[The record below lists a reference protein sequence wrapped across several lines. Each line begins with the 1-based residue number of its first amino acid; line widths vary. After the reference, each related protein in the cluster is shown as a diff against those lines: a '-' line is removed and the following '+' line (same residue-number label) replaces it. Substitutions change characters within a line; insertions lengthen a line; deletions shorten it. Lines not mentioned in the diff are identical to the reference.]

1 MCCIY
6 HVGGITELRVRP
18 NNADGGKNDRTA
30 GCKSPSP
37 QARCDISPTPPDR
50 LCGQETM
57 TARRG
62 TAMKLLPSYDRNTR
76 TLRSPLFRDL
86 TSYRRFCSNQG
97 PSRQIV
103 GFAAPLEQWRASC
116 VWDEM
121 DEQAAACRKRA
132 AECERMVLLVDP
144 ANRSTYLHL
153 AQQWHRM
160 AEDAE
165 HARRHLNTSE
175 NELRN

>member
-1 MCCIY
+1 
-6 HVGGITELRVRP
+6 
-18 NNADGGKNDRTA
+18 
-30 GCKSPSP
+30 
-37 QARCDISPTPPDR
+37 
-50 LCGQETM
+50 M

-62 TAMKLLPSYDRNTR
+62 TAMKLLPSYDRNTQ
-76 TLRSPLFRDL
+76 TLRSPLFRDH
-86 TSYRRFCSNQG
+86 TSYGRFCFNQG
-97 PSRQIV
+97 LSRQIV
-103 GFAAPLEQWRASC
+103 GFAAPLEQWRTSS

-153 AQQWHRM
+153 ARQWHQM

-165 HARRHLNTSE
+165 RLNR
-175 NELRN
+175 LRPFPSKVEAKS